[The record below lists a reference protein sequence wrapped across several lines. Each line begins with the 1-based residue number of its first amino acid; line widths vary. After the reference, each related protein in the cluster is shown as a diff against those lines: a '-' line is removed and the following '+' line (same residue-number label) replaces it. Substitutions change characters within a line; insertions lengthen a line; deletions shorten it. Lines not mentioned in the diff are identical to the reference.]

1 MTNKREIENY
11 IHPDAIQ
18 EVFNV
23 TITFTDTCDVPNIL
37 SNQVNLDPTNAY
49 FRLGSSRAKKVL
61 NELATQRM
69 TIARINTIDT
79 TNEIENWLR
88 QIANRLT

>member
-23 TITFTDTCDVPNIL
+23 TITFTDTCDVSTIL
-37 SNQVNLDPTNAY
+37 SNKVNLDTTNPY
-49 FRLGSSRAKKVL
+49 FRLGGSRAKKVL

-69 TIARINTIDT
+69 TIARINAIDT
-79 TNEIENWLR
+79 SNEIEKWLR
-88 QIANRLT
+88 QIANRLS